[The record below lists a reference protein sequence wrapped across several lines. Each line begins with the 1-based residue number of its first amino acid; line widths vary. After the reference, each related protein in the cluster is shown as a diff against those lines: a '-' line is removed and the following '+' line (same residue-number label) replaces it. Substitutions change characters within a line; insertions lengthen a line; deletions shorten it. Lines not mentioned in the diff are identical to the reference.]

1 MLLCASSSPWSI
13 CGSLRPYSWVSFS
26 SSGLVLQLAVL
37 PVDLWVSPTLFVG
50 FLFYQWVCFIACEL
64 PVIAIAAL
72 VSSHPPG
79 GFFSVAIYAGL
90 LWGFGIISDF
100 DLEKLIRLDIAVF

>member
-1 MLLCASSSPWSI
+1 MLPI
-13 CGSLRPYSWVSFS
+13 
-26 SSGLVLQLAVL
+26 
-37 PVDLWVSPTLFVG
+37 DLWVSSTLFVG
-50 FLFYQWVCFIACEL
+50 FLFYQRVCFTACEL